1 MASQDAIHKV
11 QHDGDLLRLWHSA
24 FGRPQELVA
33 RLTAASVVAVGLFTY
48 NGTPLAPIWLGLY
61 LAAQGL
67 FAVVLS
73 HALRSGSRGAEI
85 ASWTTF
91 VIASASFT
99 WLPLWLLSSN
109 DNTLIYSSVLSLA
122 CLCVYNVWREEPP
135 DFVLYVDVGTGWLV
149 VFVALALFLPG
160 IETVAEKL
168 ILTLLTIIFAGYYSA
183 ALISAQFYRQRLR
196 EASERGIQSQK
207 MEAIGQL
214 SGGIAHDFKN
224 ILTVVQGN
232 LELHDEITDPR
243 ERAKLVREAHG
254 ASLRATGLVSR
265 LLTFARKTPLDAET
279 LHLPD
284 VLQEIVA
291 LSRRTVPESIAFD
304 ASPVPDVHI
313 RADRDG
319 LTSALLNLILNAKD
333 AMQETG
339 GHISLQAH
347 LVPGDAAHPERRQRN
362 GESHLWLSV
371 IDSGPGIPVHL
382 LEKVTEPFFT
392 TKGVG
397 DGSGLGLAM
406 AAGFAMQAG
415 GTLKIASTT
424 SGHAR
429 GTTVAL
435 HLPIVR
441 QAARAARS

>member
-1 MASQDAIHKV
+1 MASQDALHKV
-11 QHDGDLLRLWHSA
+11 RHDGELLRLWQSA

-33 RLTAASVVAVGLFTY
+33 RLTAASAVAAGLYAY
-48 NGTPLAPIWLGLY
+48 NSTPLAPIWLGLY

-85 ASWTTF
+85 ASWTAF
-91 VIASASFT
+91 VVASASFT
-99 WLPLWLLSSN
+99 WLPLYLLSCN
-109 DNTLIYSSVLSLA
+109 DKTLVYSSVLSLA

-135 DFVLYVDVGTGWLV
+135 DFVLYVDVGIGWLV
-149 VFVALALFLPG
+149 VFLSLALFLPG
-160 IETVAEKL
+160 VETLAEKA

-196 EASERGIQSQK
+196 EASERGIQAQK

-232 LELHDEITDPR
+232 LELHDEITDPS

-265 LLTFARKTPLDAET
+265 LLTFARQTPLDAET
-279 LHLPD
+279 IAVPE
-284 VLQEIVA
+284 VLQEIAA
-291 LSRRTVPESIAFD
+291 LSRRTLPESIAFEVS
-304 ASPVPDVHI
+304 AAPDVHI
-313 RADRDG
+313 KADRDG
-319 LTSALLNLILNAKD
+319 LISALLNLILNAKD
-333 AMQETG
+333 AMQEPG
-339 GHISLQAH
+339 GRISLQSH
-347 LVPGDAAHPERRQRN
+347 IVPGDAAHPDGRARASEA
-362 GESHLWLSV
+362 HLWLCV
-371 IDSGPGIPVHL
+371 IDNGPGIPAHL

-392 TKGVG
+392 TKDVG

-406 AAGFAMQAG
+406 ASSFALQAG
-415 GTLKIASTT
+415 GTLKIT
-424 SGHAR
+424 SNTRGHAR

-435 HLPIVR
+435 HLPIIS
-441 QAARAARS
+441 QGARAARS